1 MGSYYPAFLD
11 LEGRRCVV
19 IGGGEVAE
27 RKVGA
32 LLSAG
37 ARVTVVSP
45 EATVEIARLAQHEEV
60 VWHRRGYEAGDLT
73 DAWLA
78 IAATD
83 DGSVNR
89 AIGRDA
95 EERRVLLNVVDQPA
109 LCNFIAPSVV
119 QRGDLTIAV
128 STAGK
133 SPAMARK
140 VRHEIER
147 AFPPEYG
154 VLLEVAA
161 EARRELM
168 GEGHQV
174 EPELWQTALSDEVL
188 SLARSGD
195 TDAARARV
203 LKTLRRRTPVAG

>member
-32 LLSAG
+32 LLNAG

-45 EATVEIARLAQHEEV
+45 EATAEIEHLAQHDEV
-60 VWHRRGYEAGDLT
+60 VWHRRGYEAGDLAG
-73 DAWLA
+73 AWLA
-78 IAATD
+78 IAAPD

-89 AIGRDA
+89 TIGRDA

-168 GEGHQV
+168 REGHQA

-195 TDAARARV
+195 TGAARV
-203 LKTLRRRTPVAG
+203 QLLKTLRQRTPVAG